1 MIDIL
6 VASGVIFLCV
16 LGLLFYTGGTIGILR
31 LPDVYTRLHMA
42 GKLDTL
48 GSLSLLLG
56 LILYGGYTGAMS
68 VLVQL
73 KILLLWAF
81 VLVTSPTATHAI
93 VNAGIR
99 AGIEPWIKK
108 KHNGEPS

>member
-1 MIDIL
+1 MISTLIL
-6 VASGVIFLCV
+6 SGILFFCL
-16 LGLLFYTGGTIGILR
+16 LGLLLYTGGTIGILR

-48 GSLSLLLG
+48 GSLALLLG
-56 LILYGGYTGAMS
+56 LIVYGEFSGAMS
-68 VLVQL
+68 LLVQL

-93 VNAGIR
+93 VNAGMR
-99 AGIEPWIKK
+99 AGVEPWMKENA
-108 KHNGEPS
+108 NGGKS

>member
-1 MIDIL
+1 MINTLVISGIL
-6 VASGVIFLCV
+6 FFCLF
-16 LGLLFYTGGTIGILR
+16 GLLLYTGGTIGILR

-56 LILYGGYTGAMS
+56 LIAYGEFSGVMNL
-68 VLVQL
+68 LVQL

-93 VNAGIR
+93 VNASMR
-99 AGIEPWIKK
+99 AGVEPWMKENIDGGK
-108 KHNGEPS
+108 S

>member
-1 MIDIL
+1 
-6 VASGVIFLCV
+6 
-16 LGLLFYTGGTIGILR
+16 
-31 LPDVYTRLHMA
+31 
-42 GKLDTL
+42 
-48 GSLSLLLG
+48 
-56 LILYGGYTGAMS
+56 MS